1 MDTSHHFDEKN
12 TLKFKNEFYTRGAQ
26 HLFVRQI
33 SVIFAI
39 EMVTKKKGYIEGL
52 IAEGEH
58 EHQDFKYQ
66 ITDAR
71 KIARSISAFANNSG
85 GHLLVGVKDN
95 GHIVG
100 VSSDEE
106 IYMIEQAAQMYCRP
120 EQEVK
125 FEVFNV
131 SGKNVL
137 KVDIAETEK
146 KPVKAQDD
154 NGQWRTYYRVADEN
168 VLASAT
174 HVKVMQLT
182 TSTAPPDVML
192 NLTEKEQ
199 LLLDYLQDHGG
210 ITLSGYERL
219 AHVSFFHAQRTVVKL
234 CEMGIVEI
242 QYHNGQCL
250 ITLC

>member
-1 MDTSHHFDEKN
+1 MLT
-12 TLKFKNEFYTRGAQ
+12 
-26 HLFVRQI
+26 
-33 SVIFAI
+33 FALV
-39 EMVTKKKGYIEGL
+39 MGTKRKRYIEGL
-52 IAEGEH
+52 IAQGEH

-95 GHIVG
+95 GSIVG

-106 IYMIEQAAQMYCRP
+106 IYMIEQAAQMYCQP
-120 EQEVK
+120 EQQVK
-125 FEVFNV
+125 FEVFRV
-131 SGKNVL
+131 AGKSVL
-137 KVDIAETEK
+137 KVDIDEAHT
-146 KPVKAQDD
+146 KPVKAPDD

-168 VLASAT
+168 VLASST
-174 HVKVMQLT
+174 HVKVMQNT
-182 TSTAPPDVML
+182 TAMAPDDVVI
-192 NLTEKEQ
+192 NLTEKEE
-199 LLLDYLQDHGG
+199 LLLDYLQSHGG

-219 AHVSFFHAQRTVVKL
+219 AHISFFTAQRTVIKL

-250 ITLC
+250 IMSAKE